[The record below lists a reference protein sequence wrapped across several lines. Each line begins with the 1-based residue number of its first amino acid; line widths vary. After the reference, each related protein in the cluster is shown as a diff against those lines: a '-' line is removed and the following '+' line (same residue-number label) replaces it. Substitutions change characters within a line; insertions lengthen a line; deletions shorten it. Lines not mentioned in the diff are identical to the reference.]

1 MDNTEQGKDGPI
13 CDLWFVVCPDT
24 GDIVLSYVR
33 ASGLREAIT
42 IDERDRD
49 FLEDSLKYT
58 RREELEDRKLLMRA
72 LYNA

>member
-1 MDNTEQGKDGPI
+1 MSDIEQGYQNPSCELG
-13 CDLWFVVCPDT
+13 FVVCPDT
-24 GDIVLSYVR
+24 GDVVLSYVR
-33 ASGLREAIT
+33 ANGLRESIT

-49 FLEDSLKYT
+49 RLEDSLKYT